1 MKILLATD
9 TYYPSTNGAAY
20 FTLRL
25 AYSLSKLRHD
35 VFVIAP
41 SQTLNNTTTF
51 TDGITLYGVSSIPM
65 PVYPGFRF
73 SPLLLARKHIR
84 QVIQKINPDIIH
96 IQNHFMIGKVALEV

>member
-1 MKILLATD
+1 MRVLLATD

-20 FTLRL
+20 FTFRL

-51 TDGITLYGVSSIPM
+51 TDSITLYGVSSIPM
-65 PVYPGFRF
+65 PIYPSFRL

-84 QVIQKINPDIIH
+84 KAIQRIKPDIIH
-96 IQNHFMIGKVALEV
+96 IQN